1 MWFAN
6 IFLLIFSL
14 FFHHFNRFSTGQKF
28 LMWVRYNLS
37 IFLLMNHAFDVK
49 SKIPRLLTSPRSKD
63 FLLFFSKGV
72 ISLSFTFQ
80 SIFHFEL
87 IFAEGMRFR
96 SRLSFLPM
104 DISWLQYCL
113 KGHLFFHCFTFA
125 SLSKIS
131 CAYLFYLLLH
141 SLFCSPAQRLW
152 LRINMAWWQMLT
164 NFPCWK
170 LGGLECHFSDGKI
183 RLMFC
188 FVLFFNHCINTQ
200 A

>member
-14 FFHHFNRFSTGQKF
+14 FFHHFNRLSTGQKF

-87 IFAEGMRFR
+87 IFAEGMRIR

-104 DISWLQYCL
+104 DSSWLQYCL
-113 KGHLFFHCFTFA
+113 KGHLFFHCYYFCIFVKNQLCLFILFIATFFVLFSSTA
-125 SLSKIS
+125 AVVANKHGLMANAYQLSLLEIRGPWMS
-131 CAYLFYLLLH
+131 F
-141 SLFCSPAQRLW
+141 LW
-152 LRINMAWWQMLT
+152 WKNPINVL
-164 NFPCWK
+164 
-170 LGGLECHFSDGKI
+170 
-183 RLMFC
+183 FC
-188 FVLFFNHCINTQ
+188 FVF
-200 A
+200 